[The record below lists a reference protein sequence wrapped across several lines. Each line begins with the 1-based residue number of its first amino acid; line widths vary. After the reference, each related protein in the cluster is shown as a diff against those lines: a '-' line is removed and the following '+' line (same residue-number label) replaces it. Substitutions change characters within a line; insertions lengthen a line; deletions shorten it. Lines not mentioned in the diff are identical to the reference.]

1 MKLLVGDVP
10 ADVEVRGGE
19 VRVVL
24 DGEAFL
30 FRCVRDNLGGIVIE
44 GARVWADAG
53 RAGVAGESARVIR
66 VATSTS
72 GASAALTPPMPATV
86 LRVEVC
92 VGDRVTAGQPLLVL
106 GAMKTELVLRAPAAG
121 SVRALH
127 TRVGASVLPG
137 DRLIELDP
145 DEQAS

>member
-53 RAGVAGESARVIR
+53 RAGGAGESARVIR

-72 GASAALTPPMPATV
+72 GASAALTPPMPAT
-86 LRVEVC
+86 
-92 VGDRVTAGQPLLVL
+92 
-106 GAMKTELVLRAPAAG
+106 
-121 SVRALH
+121 
-127 TRVGASVLPG
+127 
-137 DRLIELDP
+137 
-145 DEQAS
+145 